1 MKQRALDALLVDPS
15 LFTAPY
21 DAALD
26 AALTAAGVHTRWAI
40 RPLRAGQR
48 REIPAAHSDE
58 FFYRRVDD
66 MTLPAKLRSLAKG
79 LAHIGGLAKLVARVW
94 RRRPDVVHFQW
105 TPVPLLDALAIALIR
120 LVCPVVLTVHDTTA
134 HNGSKPAGAVVFG
147 FDLPMRLADRLIVHT
162 RAGREALVAR
172 GLPGERIETI
182 AHGPLKLNEQPS
194 AGLARD
200 DGRVTFVAFGEMKA
214 YKGLDVLVEA
224 AAALPAELRSQ
235 ARIVIAG
242 RPMMDTAP
250 LHSAIAAHGL
260 ASTIELRERRLTE
273 QEMADLF
280 AHTDCFVFPYRQ
292 IDASGVFFLV
302 RSMQRWLIASRVG
315 IFAEALREGAEG
327 VLVPPQDAAALAA
340 AMADAI
346 RRRPTAAAPLEA
358 DGWEAIGEATLRLY
372 RSVARRQASAGL
384 AAASASTSDASDLPR
399 A

>member
-1 MKQRALDALLVDPS
+1 MTERAFAALLVDPS

-26 AALTAAGVHTRWAI
+26 AALRAAGVDTHWAI

-48 REIPAAHSDE
+48 REIPAAHGDE

-66 MTLPAKLRSLAKG
+66 MSLPAKLRSAAKG

-120 LVCPVVLTVHDTTA
+120 LTCPVVLTVHDTTA
-134 HNGSKPAGAVVFG
+134 HNGAKPAGAVVFG

-172 GLPGERIETI
+172 GLPAERIETI
-182 AHGPLKLNEQPS
+182 AHGPLQLNEQP
-194 AGLARD
+194 APGLKRD
-200 DGRVTFVAFGEMKA
+200 DTRWTFVAFGEMKV

-242 RPMMDTAP
+242 KPMMDMAP
-250 LHSAIAAHGL
+250 LLAAIARHGL
-260 ASTIELRERRLTE
+260 APTVELREGRLSE

-302 RSMQRWLIASRVG
+302 RSMRRWLIASRVG

-327 VLVPPQDAAALAA
+327 ALVPPQDVPALAA

-346 RRRPTAAAPLEA
+346 RQRPVAAAPLAA
-358 DGWEAIGEATLRLY
+358 DGWEAIGETTLRLY
-372 RSVARRQASAGL
+372 RAVARRPAPAVV
-384 AAASASTSDASDLPR
+384 
-399 A
+399 